1 MVLCLSNLLVY
12 VSLLTKPHLVFF
24 YFILE
29 VVPQM
34 SDEVYSNEKRTPT
47 PSIFDEEALFRFGKD
62 PSSDEEDRNAN
73 FLYNKYCQISIPEC
87 INILQTAIEYHDD
100 DVNFPHE
107 VMAKMKLLVQGPDA
121 YGEDIDKYDFETKVE
136 AVLIHYHSPY
146 PEVRSVTD
154 PMDNPDLPVDTFR
167 AYFLGIIWTIVGTG
181 VNQFFSPRLP
191 TIYLSGDILQIL
203 LLPCGRLMQLLPDWG
218 FTFRG
223 KRHSLNPGPWTFKEQ
238 MFASIIFNVS
248 IGGAYGALYNIITQK
263 LPMFYDNEWAT
274 IGYQFLLLF
283 STQFVGFGF
292 AGIMRRLIV
301 YPVRAVWPTLLPT
314 LALNRALAAKEP
326 NKNVHGW
333 TISRYSFFLVVFS
346 IAFVYYWIPNY
357 LFSSLS
363 LFNWMT
369 WISPNNFNLATI
381 TGSIT
386 GLGLNPIPSFDWA
399 ILNNNSPLN
408 IPFYSQ
414 VNQYAGA
421 LIAGFVVIPAL
432 YWTNSKWTAYLPI
445 NSNRLY
451 TNTGKPYN
459 VRKILTNGLIDET
472 KYQAYSPPYYTAAN
486 LVLYGA
492 YFALYPFAIIYT
504 IVIDWKSIKFSV
516 GDLWETLRHP
526 LRRRSN
532 FDKHDDP
539 HCKMMSKYPE
549 VPDWW
554 FVAVMV
560 IAIALGI
567 VCVEKYPTNTPVWGI
582 FFTLGINFI
591 FLIPITLIYSVTG
604 FSFGLN
610 VLVELIVG
618 YALPGNGTAL
628 NILKA
633 FGYNIDGQAQNYITD
648 QKMAHY
654 AKLPPRAVFKGQMIS
669 TIFQVLV
676 SIGVVNWQISNVDG
690 LCTRTQA
697 EKFTCPGPNTFYS
710 ASVLWG
716 VIGPKRVFKGLYPIL
731 QWCFLIGAVLTI
743 PMLILKKFFPR
754 KTKYFQ
760 PTLVIGGML
769 TYAPYNLTYMTGS
782 LYLSIAFMYY
792 IRRKYMSWWEKYTY
806 VLSSSLTAGVAFSA
820 IIIFF
825 SVQYHPKDLNWWGNK
840 VSYAGL
846 DAEGASLKVLVDGE
860 MFGPQPG
867 NYP

>member
-1 MVLCLSNLLVY
+1 MSPHYLHLS
-12 VSLLTKPHLVFF
+12 LTAPSFHLS
-24 YFILE
+24 LE
-29 VVPQM
+29 VHAIHE
-34 SDEVYSNEKRTPT
+34 SFGKEKT
-47 PSIFDEEALFRFGKD
+47 PSNFSVTDEQVLVTFGKD
-62 PSSDEEDRNAN
+62 PQSEEEDRNAN
-73 FLYNKYCQISIPEC
+73 YLYEKYCSITVEQS
-87 INILQTAIEYHDD
+87 IEILKDAIKYHDD
-100 DVNFPHE
+100 DVNFPHDVMTKIKTLVEGPESYEDSLEKYEFE
-107 VMAKMKLLVQGPDA
+107 VKS
-121 YGEDIDKYDFETKVE
+121 E
-136 AVLIHYHSPY
+136 ATLIHYHSPY
-146 PEVRSVTD
+146 PEVRAVTD
-154 PMDNPDLPVDTFR
+154 PMDDPSMLCDTFR
-167 AYFLGIIWTIVGTG
+167 AYFLGLAWTIIGTG

-191 TIYLSGDILQIL
+191 TISLTGDILQIL
-203 LLPCGRLMQLLPDWG
+203 LLPCGRFMELLPDWG
-218 FTFRG
+218 FTFRN
-223 KRHSLNPGPWTFKEQ
+223 KRYSLNPGPWTYKEQ

-263 LPMFYDNEWAT
+263 LTMFYDDKWAT
-274 IGYQFLLLF
+274 IGYQFLLVF
-283 STQFVGFGF
+283 STQFLGFGF

-301 YPVRAVWPTLLPT
+301 YPVRAVWPTILPS
-314 LALNRALAAKEP
+314 LALNRALAANEP
-326 NKNVHGW
+326 NKIVNGW
-333 TISRYSFFLVVFS
+333 HLSRYSFFLIVFGV
-346 IAFVYYWIPNY
+346 AFCYYWIPSY
-357 LFSSLS
+357 LFQALS

-369 WISPNNFNLATI
+369 WISPNNFSLAAI
-381 TGSIT
+381 TGSIS
-386 GLGLNPIPSFDWA
+386 GLGLNPFPSFDWV
-399 ILNNNSPLN
+399 ILNNNAPLQ

-414 VNQYAGA
+414 ANQFIGA

-432 YWTNSKWTAYLPI
+432 YWTNYKWTAYLPI

-459 VRKILTNGLIDET
+459 VRKILTNGLIDER
-472 KYQAYSPPYYTAAN
+472 KYQEYSPPYYTAAN
-486 LVLYGA
+486 LVVYGA

-504 IVIDWKSIKFSV
+504 LVVDWKSIVFSV
-516 GDLWETLRHP
+516 GDLWETVRHP
-526 LRRRSN
+526 LQRRSN

-539 HCKMMSKYPE
+539 HSKMMSKYSE

-554 FVAVMV
+554 FIAVMV
-560 IAIALGI
+560 ASIALGI
-567 VCVEKYPTNTPVWGI
+567 ACVKVYPTNTPVWGI
-582 FFTLGINFI
+582 FFTIGINFL

-618 YALPGNGTAL
+618 YALPGHGTAL

-648 QKMAHY
+648 QKVAHY
-654 AKLPPRAVFKGQMIS
+654 SKLPPQAVFKGQMIS

-676 SIGVVNWQISNVDG
+676 SIGVVNWQISNVEG
-690 LCTRTQA
+690 LCTPTQA

-716 VIGPKRVFKGLYPIL
+716 VIGPKRVFKGIYPIL

-743 PMLILKKFFPR
+743 PMLLVKRWFPR
-754 KTKYFQ
+754 QTKYFQ
-760 PTLVIGGML
+760 PTLIIGGML

-782 LYLSIAFMYY
+782 MYLSFAFMYY
-792 IRRKYMSWWEKYTY
+792 IKNKYMGWWEKYTY

-840 VSYAGL
+840 VSYAGIDSAEKSL
-846 DAEGASLKVLVDGE
+846 KSLAEGQI
-860 MFGPQPG
+860 FGPSPG